1 MPNHKIY
8 IGDTLEVLKTLP
20 DESVDC
26 IITSPPYWGL
36 RDYGVEG
43 QIGLEPTLEE
53 YLQKLLAITKE
64 LKRVLKP
71 TGVMFWNMGTNY
83 SNGKAIIVVKEWY
96 DKNATYCR
104 RCVCIVRNKSIRQ
117 REIVRNYW
125 KGKFRDKWLEKWN
138 TYGKIKSLNKN
149 DVSTLNENWIKLLA
163 WILTDGTIR
172 KRWGIVVIY
181 QKKKNMIREI
191 KNILNHLDLKYS
203 LYESKKDGT
212 KMFYI
217 HSKSSRKII
226 EKLGLEKCKKLPS
239 WTKYLSKSQL
249 KVFVKTLIKG
259 DGHKRKYDT
268 VLYGKKEQ
276 LQDIFNLLISKN
288 IGCTLNKNH
297 RGDWYIQIH
306 QNQL

>member
-96 DKNATYCR
+96 D
-104 RCVCIVRNKSIRQ
+104 
-117 REIVRNYW
+117 
-125 KGKFRDKWLEKWN
+125 
-138 TYGKIKSLNKN
+138 
-149 DVSTLNENWIKLLA
+149 
-163 WILTDGTIR
+163 
-172 KRWGIVVIY
+172 
-181 QKKKNMIREI
+181 
-191 KNILNHLDLKYS
+191 
-203 LYESKKDGT
+203 
-212 KMFYI
+212 
-217 HSKSSRKII
+217 
-226 EKLGLEKCKKLPS
+226 
-239 WTKYLSKSQL
+239 
-249 KVFVKTLIKG
+249 
-259 DGHKRKYDT
+259 
-268 VLYGKKEQ
+268 
-276 LQDIFNLLISKN
+276 
-288 IGCTLNKNH
+288 
-297 RGDWYIQIH
+297 
-306 QNQL
+306 